1 MTINYSNWTV
11 EAKERASKLWADGL
25 SVAQIA
31 ARLNVQLGSI
41 SGLMTRNR
49 NMFPKRGGAGKSAY
63 VQINAPTLNGKSTWT
78 EEQLQT
84 AIDLWNRNLTTEE
97 IGATIGKSSNAVQKK
112 AHANRDMFPCRDLR
126 GTGNRGIVDRVGL
139 QRAKR
144 ERHAQGLPAEP
155 PPLPHHGYNTA
166 VFALPGASP
175 VRLLDLTEKH
185 CRWPITCDESP
196 KGANTPFCGANR
208 THGSY
213 CAAHAMIARGRGT
226 TSERNAL
233 NGIGGRK

>member
-1 MTINYSNWTV
+1 MTVNYSNWTV
-11 EAKERASKLWADGL
+11 EAKENASKLWADGL
-25 SVAQIA
+25 SVGQIA
-31 ARLNVQLGSI
+31 SRLNVQLGSI

-49 NMFPKRGGAGKSAY
+49 DLFPKRGGRGKSAY
-63 VQINAPTLNGKSTWT
+63 VQVDAPTLNGKSSWT

-84 AIDLWNRNLTTEE
+84 AVDLWNLNRTTEE
-97 IGATIGKSSNAVQKK
+97 IGEAIGKSAKAVRVK
-112 AHANRDMFPCRDLR
+112 AQNNRDMFPHRDLR
-126 GTGNRGIVDRVGL
+126 GTGNRGHVDRVGL

-166 VFALPGASP
+166 VYALPGVNP
-175 VRLLDLTEKH
+175 VRLMDLDPKH

-196 KGANTPFCGANR
+196 KGADTPFCGARR

-213 CAAHAMIARGRGT
+213 CAAHAMISRGRGT
-226 TSERNAL
+226 QSEQNAL